1 MPNPNKNIE
10 GLEFIEYSSNMS
22 CSWGGLK
29 FPESHAADYMGGSH
43 ALFFSGKDYDGRD
56 LDTVN
61 FGAVSKPGFGPR
73 GVSGAYEAVS
83 PIFGLNPNSFPGD
96 PPANHIYSSYDGM
109 RYISGCWDSSVAGG
123 GAQNAWESGFQR
135 VTAFDYIC
143 LGHDRNTPKLHSK
156 FGMGLDF
163 AAVSPYVATGGSP
176 PSYFTN
182 QSRTDVGIT
191 SITTISTLD
200 IIGEGPIEGLVT
212 GNYIYNL
219 NGKKAGDI
227 GYTSVSMDVYFTGS
241 NNLGTNPLVGTNNPE
256 ARSIFWNQTPIANE
270 KGYLNFQYINYKFN
284 NGEPNIHTI
293 SNPKILL
300 YEDRYHWDGYQV
312 DLFKYPL
319 PIQTSKVI
327 NEKLRGASA
336 YDGLGSGLYFP
347 NRYYIYNTDVEA
359 LRINFKVEALYWQPI
374 TGSNSAETSPRMV
387 MIQLYLYRLFKDGTT
402 SFASMEKLSNVDPYL
417 FSADAF
423 RIQGK
428 VQSPTML
435 HYTFYVRSHADN
447 GFFFEILPNQVGWMI
462 RIDKPVYEDYS
473 IYVKNTTVI
482 ESITEVYH
490 DRFIFP
496 NTACVWSKYD
506 ARYFSDVPERSYRA
520 RLLKVKI
527 PNNYDPILKTYNGNW
542 NGQFKLAWTDNPAW
556 CYYDIITN
564 NRYGLGKYLDSSLV
578 DKWTLYEV
586 SKYCDTLVPDGNGG
600 LEPRFTCNVLLT
612 SKEEAYKILDDMA
625 SIFNGLTYYS
635 AGQIFVTQD
644 APKDPIY
651 LFNNSNVVNG
661 DFTYSDS
668 SKRLRRSVALIRYND
683 STNNFKPAIEYIED
697 RNSLQKYGIREA
709 EVTAFGC
716 TRPNQARRL
725 GKWFLKSENLETETV
740 EFKAGL
746 EGHFL
751 KPGDVISIFDQNR
764 KNNIYAGRT
773 LDLKT
778 GSATLDLSSTY
789 LNTLTG
795 AQGGNSI
802 KLSFLTPSYTL
813 ERGTDIGNLYITGF
827 DANSSGISGLNS
839 TFFRNSQIQTVIIQN
854 PNNYFSGNKNSN
866 GYSGFIDVI
875 LPTALNTS
883 GYYLPKNTPWTIEV
897 TGYNTVI
904 NAKSQINNPSSLVY
918 PGYYLEPLLDKPKPY
933 RIVNIQEIENKI
945 FSITA
950 LEYVF
955 EKYLDIETGA
965 SLASVDNKI
974 PTPSTPFLEANII
987 YRNPLGGYLDG
998 SNTPFTTY
1006 QANGINSISYYIT
1019 GGPNSGIVSRY
1030 LLYKTSGTTFKND
1043 PPYQSELLAIK
1054 TNDSLN
1060 RSGLGYAVLGGVGGA
1075 SSGKVD
1081 LPDFFTPLGA
1091 GTFYLRCYA
1100 ENALGE
1106 RSPYAEKVI
1115 TLTQQ
1120 SALSQDQLQPYNVQ

>member
-1 MPNPNKNIE
+1 MPNPNKYVE
-10 GLEFIEYSSNMS
+10 GLEFLEYSSNMS

-29 FPESHAADYMGGSH
+29 FPESTAADYMGGSH

-56 LDTVN
+56 LDTYN
-61 FGAVSKPGFGPR
+61 FGGGGFGPR

-96 PPANHIYSSYDGM
+96 APANHIYTNYDGM
-109 RYISGCWDSSVAGG
+109 SYVSGAWDSKTAGG
-123 GAQNAWESGFQR
+123 GAENAWESGFQR
-135 VTAFDYIC
+135 VRGFDYIC

-163 AAVSPYVATGGSP
+163 TSLSPYVASTGGA
-176 PSYFTN
+176 
-182 QSRTDVGIT
+182 SRTDVGIT

-212 GNYIYNL
+212 GTYIYDL
-219 NGKKAGDI
+219 SGKRAGDI
-227 GYTSVSMDVYFTGS
+227 GYNSFKIQPYFTGS
-241 NNLGTNPLVGTNNPE
+241 NDLSINPMVGTNNPE

-270 KGYLNFQYINYKFN
+270 KGYLNFQYINYRFN
-284 NGEPNIHTI
+284 NGEPSIHTV

-312 DLFKYPL
+312 DQFKYPI
-319 PIQTSKVI
+319 PIQVSKQI

-336 YDGLGSGLYFP
+336 YEGLSSGMYFP

-359 LRINFKVEALYWQPI
+359 LRINFKVEGLYWQPI
-374 TGSNSAETSPRMV
+374 TGSNASETSPRMV

-402 SFASMEKLSNVDPYL
+402 SFASMEKLSSTDPYL

-428 VQSPTML
+428 INTPTIL

-447 GFFFEILPNQVGWMI
+447 GFFFEILPNQIGWMI

-473 IYVKNTTVI
+473 TYVKNTTVI

-490 DRFIFP
+490 DRFTFP
-496 NTACVWSKYD
+496 NTACVWTKYD

-520 RLLKVKI
+520 KLLKVKV
-527 PNNYDPILKTYNGNW
+527 PNNYDPIAKNYNGNW
-542 NGQFKLAWTDNPAW
+542 DGTFKLAWTDNPAW

-564 NRYGLGKYLDSSLV
+564 NRYGLGKYIDSSLV
-578 DKWTLYEV
+578 DKWTLYEI

-612 SKEEAYKILDDMA
+612 SKEEAYKVLDDMA

-683 STNNFKPAIEYIED
+683 STNNFKPAIEYVED

-751 KPGDVISIFDQNR
+751 KPGDVISIFDQSR
-764 KNNIYAGRT
+764 KNNIYGGRT
-773 LDLKT
+773 LSLTT
-778 GSATLDLSSTY
+778 GSATLDLSSDY
-789 LNTLTG
+789 LNILTG
-795 AQGGNSI
+795 QQGGNKI
-802 KLSFLTPSYTL
+802 RLSFLTPSYTL
-813 ERGTDIGNLYITGF
+813 ERGTDLANSYITGF
-827 DANSSGISGLNS
+827 DVNSSGISGLNS
-839 TFFRNSQIQTVIIQN
+839 TFFRNSQIQTVIIEN

-866 GYSGFIDVI
+866 GYSGFIDVV

-883 GYYLPKNTPWTIEV
+883 GRFLPQNTPWTIEV
-897 TGYNTVI
+897 TGYNSII
-904 NAKSQINNPSSLVY
+904 NAKSQINNPSNLVY
-918 PGYYLEPLLDKPKPY
+918 PGYYMEASLDKPKPY
-933 RIVNIQEIENKI
+933 RIVNIQEIENKV
-945 FSITA
+945 FSVTA
-950 LEYVF
+950 LEYVLD
-955 EKYLDIETGA
+955 KYNDIETGA
-965 SLASVDNKI
+965 TLVSVVNKVAV
-974 PTPSTPFLEANII
+974 PSTPFFEADII
-987 YRNPLGGYLDG
+987 YRNANGRYTDS
-998 SNTPFTTY
+998 SNNIFTTY
-1006 QANGINSISYYIT
+1006 QTNGINSISYYIT
-1019 GGPNSGIVSRY
+1019 GGPNSGLVSRY
-1030 LLYKTSGTTFKND
+1030 LVYKSSGAFTSD
-1043 PPYQSELLAIK
+1043 PPFQSQLLTIK

-1060 RSGLGYAVLGGVGGA
+1060 RSGIGYTSFGPVGTSTTGA
-1075 SSGKVD
+1075 VD
-1081 LPDFFTPLGA
+1081 LPDYFTPLGK
-1091 GTFYLRCYA
+1091 GTFFLRCYA
-1100 ENALGE
+1100 ENSLGE
-1106 RSPYAEKVI
+1106 ISPYVEKSI

-1120 SALSQDQLQPYNVQ
+1120 TILGQDQLEEYNVQ